1 MHGAALLSCP
11 LKLLGG
17 RFIKR
22 SCQGQSF
29 ILCFQIFDIGN
40 VREKIINKLKI
51 FFFFLKIR
59 KYILYFLYWP
69 FAGFATDF
77 TLEPLDGGSVDD
89 RTDKSSENF
98 KEKTQ
103 YLMNSMCS

>member
-1 MHGAALLSCP
+1 M
-11 LKLLGG
+11 
-17 RFIKR
+17 
-22 SCQGQSF
+22 
-29 ILCFQIFDIGN
+29 
-40 VREKIINKLKI
+40 
-51 FFFFLKIR
+51 KIR

-98 KEKTQ
+98 KEKTAIFNEHHV
-103 YLMNSMCS
+103 YLIS